1 MRDSGTERLEPEQLA
16 VSRSQTHAAT
26 LMGINSSFRHAADG
40 GSGRIIEIV
49 EARCKLPMVGLKT
62 LNDLETALR
71 QNKRLGEILERFEE
85 VALPDSWLHST
96 DNLEF
101 RLRAAR

>member
-16 VSRSQTHAAT
+16 VNRPQTHAAI

-71 QNKRLGEILERFEE
+71 KKKTARGDPRKVRGGCLTGQL
-85 VALPDSWLHST
+85 
-96 DNLEF
+96 
-101 RLRAAR
+101 AA